1 MVGSLGRPLRQV
13 CFPLNKVVLTLYGI
27 SVLISL
33 GLAAAEDA
41 GIHFKSSSFGN
52 NNVDNFNK
60 INRR

>member
-33 GLAAAEDA
+33 GLAAVLHLETTML
-41 GIHFKSSSFGN
+41 IISTK
-52 NNVDNFNK
+52 
-60 INRR
+60 